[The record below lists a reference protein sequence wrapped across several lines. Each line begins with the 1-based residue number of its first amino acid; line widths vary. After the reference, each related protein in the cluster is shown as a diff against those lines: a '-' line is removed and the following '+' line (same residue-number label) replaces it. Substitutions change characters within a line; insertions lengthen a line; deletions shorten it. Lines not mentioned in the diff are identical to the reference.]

1 MKKLLIIGLSA
12 GALYLLYKAYIK
24 KDVVKPVD
32 ETKAEYKV
40 EVKPI
45 TCLEGEIICPTNPNV
60 CYNPTAKYLIDPC
73 SAKK

>member
-24 KDVVKPVD
+24 KDVKPV
-32 ETKAEYKV
+32 EESKAEDKV
-40 EVKPI
+40 QEKLI

>member
-24 KDVVKPVD
+24 KDKKPV
-32 ETKAEYKV
+32 EPKAEDKV

-45 TCLEGEIICPTNPNV
+45 TCLEGEIICPTNINV